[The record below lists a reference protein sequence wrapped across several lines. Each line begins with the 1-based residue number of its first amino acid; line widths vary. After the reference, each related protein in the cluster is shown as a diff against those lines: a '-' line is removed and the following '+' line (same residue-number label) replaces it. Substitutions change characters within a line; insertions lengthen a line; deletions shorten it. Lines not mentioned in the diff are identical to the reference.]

1 MPRKK
6 AATKTTKTTKAAKTT
21 KKVTRA
27 KKAAPVRKQS
37 TFASVVDYLKLGESY
52 TSLVLGIIA
61 VIIATVLLLSFV
73 HTKQAERVTPEVT
86 PTIAQSNSFAIS
98 PTGIAI
104 QKPTDTQLPTHVPSP
119 TPTGAAK
126 PSKIVK
132 GKTYVVQ
139 AGDNLW
145 TIAEKVYG
153 SGYNWVDIAK
163 ANNLSHPDDIH
174 VGNELT
180 TPDVALKDATVQT
193 DDEHLSRSFQPRITG
208 NTYTVVAGDNLWGIA
223 LRAYGDGYQWI
234 KIAKANNLSDPNFI
248 HAGNTLKLPR

>member
-6 AATKTTKTTKAAKTT
+6 ATAKTAKTT
-21 KKVTRA
+21 KKTTRVGRP
-27 KKAAPVRKQS
+27 KKTAPVRKQS
-37 TFASVVDYLKLGESY
+37 TFASVAEYLKLGESY

-73 HTKQAERVTPEVT
+73 HTRQAERITPEVT

-119 TPTGAAK
+119 TSTGAATQ

-174 VGNELT
+174 VGNELK

-223 LRAYGDGYQWI
+223 LRAYGDGYQWV
-234 KIAKANNLSDPNFI
+234 KIAKANNLSNPNFI
-248 HAGNTLKLPR
+248 HTGNTLKLPR